1 MLEEYF
7 YDTGNFAIFSSNVF
21 YKSEKICFSPYILP
35 KNRAIDIDDNE
46 DWKIAIKLYNQ

>member
-1 MLEEYF
+1 
-7 YDTGNFAIFSSNVF
+7 SSNVF